1 MHTQVLGRFMKALK
15 FKQNGSIIPTI
26 AFSMVAMMG
35 MAGMVFDASNVFS
48 SKTRLQNIIDATTM
62 TAANVLD
69 ETFSQAQARN
79 AARKIFDENI
89 DQPGNGTLK
98 DIGLTSTDLVIQF
111 SDTRNP
117 FIASPAA
124 TRFAR
129 VRINPGTASVDTI
142 FMKILGIEALELAGS
157 AVAGPSPALGTV
169 CNLTPTII
177 CGDSFI
183 PPDANGMFGYN
194 YGDQVTLALGDN
206 KNNDVG
212 PGNYQLLSVDESAK
226 GGNAVRDYMAGGYT
240 GCATSTQT
248 IETKPG
254 KTKGPVTQGIN
265 TRFGI
270 FSGPV
275 SEDDYPPDLVT
286 DAGANGYPDTYA
298 EYTLDNSTKSYDEP
312 SDGIA
317 SRRVVNVA
325 FGNCTGTVNGRG
337 DVPIIGFGCVFLN
350 QPMAKDDAL
359 FGELVRECKSGGIP
373 GPAPIDGPGIHTI
386 QLYGDPDRWDS

>member
-1 MHTQVLGRFMKALK
+1 MKVFK
-15 FKQNGSIIPTI
+15 HKQNGSIIPTV
-26 AFSMVAMMG
+26 ALSMLAMMG
-35 MAGMVFDASNVFS
+35 MAGMVFDASHVFS
-48 SKTRLQNIIDATTM
+48 SKTRLQNIIDSTTM
-62 TAANVLD
+62 TAAAVLD
-69 ETFSQAQARN
+69 ETWSQSSARK
-79 AARKIFDENI
+79 AAKKIFDDNLN
-89 DQPGNGTLK
+89 QPGNGKLK
-98 DIGLTSTDLVIQF
+98 DLGISSSDLVIQF

-129 VRINPGTASVDTI
+129 VRINPGTVKINTL
-142 FMKILGIEALELAGS
+142 FMKVVGVDELDLSGS
-157 AVAGPSPALGTV
+157 AVAGPSPALGEV

-183 PPDANGMFGYN
+183 PPDNNGMFGYD
-194 YGDQVTLALGDN
+194 YGSQVTLALGDT
-206 KNNDVG
+206 KNNNVG
-212 PGNYQLLSVDESAK
+212 PGNFQLLSIDEDEK

-240 GCATSTQT
+240 GCASSTQT

-254 KTKGPVTQGIN
+254 KTAGPAAQGIN

-270 FSGPV
+270 YSGPI
-275 SEDDYPPDLVT
+275 SSDEYPPDLVT
-286 DAGANGYPDTYA
+286 DAGAAGYPDSYA
-298 EYTLDNSTKSYDEP
+298 EYVLDNRIKSYDEN
-312 SDGIA
+312 DGIA
-317 SRRVVNVA
+317 ERRVINVA

-350 QPMAKDDAL
+350 EPMTKAEEL
-359 FGELVRECKSGGIP
+359 HGELIRECRSGGIP